1 MKFSIVPSCRLLVV
15 LASSLLLHAFA
26 QTTYAATTTLIA
38 TNSAWRYLANGTDQG
53 VAWRDTSFDDS
64 TWSNGVAKLG
74 FGDGQVTLVGD
85 MTNGFITFYFRQTF
99 IEAGL
104 GHYTQLR
111 ARLLRDDGAVVYL
124 NGSEIFRQNMPNGA
138 VNHLTLASVPVAGMD
153 EHTFFTTNISDALLL
168 LQPGPNTVAIEV
180 HQSAT
185 NSSDLGFSFELTGI
199 EDAAPPSVAITNP
212 ISPASIVAGD
222 NIPLAASASDD
233 SGVAHVEFYA
243 NGHLLGTDTSAPY
256 AATFSNARFGIHTL
270 TAVAQDVGGLR
281 ATSAPVMIN
290 VRLDPDR
297 VTLVANRAYW
307 HFWDRGN
314 VLDPLWNSP
323 ELELHDWP
331 CGPAELGYGDGDE
344 GTVVGFGPNANN
356 KHVTTYFRRGFDV
369 PDPTVFSNV
378 VLRVRRDDGVA
389 VYLNGQEVFRD
400 NLPAGLLEFG
410 TLATNATDDG
420 AAWISANLNPAY
432 LTQYENVIA
441 VEIHQTATNSSDISF
456 DLQLLGEVGPPPPPV
471 LLMERAGSLATLSW
485 PLTATEFVLQHSPDP
500 GAGWTTDAS
509 AIAEINGRRQVVL
522 PITGVQEFYRLCG
535 IAALSNACQP
545 ALIVSQPLK
554 IFAAPGSD
562 VTLPVSVAGGG
573 PYSFNW
579 RKNVLN
585 FPGSGGTLSLAN
597 VSREDGGTY
606 DVLAGNACS
615 CSFSCPIHLIVGGV
629 NIALTDAF
637 AGRTTLAVP
646 AFELNVTNQQAGLEP
661 GEPVNPARNFAR
673 TYWMEWIAPGTG
685 RVTFDTRGSGQETA
699 LAAFSGNDLL
709 NLTLEGY
716 SGPDGSNRTSRV
728 TLNVAAGQAIQ
739 IQLSAPES
747 MAGLCLNGDFTPT
760 ILPGPQFLLQ
770 PESVHASIG
779 SNASMRA
786 VFHGAPGALQWFK
799 DGVAI
804 AGETN
809 ALLEFTP
816 IQPTDSGRYVLQ
828 ATLNGFTAS
837 SSSAS
842 LIFMTITGPG
852 SGSISPL
859 RDEFGGVKTVCNK
872 RFTNHLVFEFRT
884 PASPVDSMC
893 SLLCP
898 ASATELTEPR
908 MQPCYFDGSNYS
920 PVDLTSVTCTTP
932 SGTVT
937 GPPSTVTFHTVDL
950 ANSVNGTAATS
961 IDTGLLVYR
970 MKQGTGG
977 ICNYT
982 CNFKCGTDN
991 FSARWASNQ
1000 VNFATCPAPTP
1011 ITFLK
1016 VYLLYNPPV
1025 GNVPNS
1031 VVMHYKYCP

>member
-1 MKFSIVPSCRLLVV
+1 MVHCLVF
-15 LASSLLLHAFA
+15 LAACLPVWVAS
-26 QTTYAATTTLIA
+26 AATTTLIA
-38 TNSAWRYLANGTDQG
+38 TNSTWRYLADGSNQG
-53 VAWRDTSFDDS
+53 VAWREAAFDDS
-64 TWSNGVAKLG
+64 GWSNGLAKLG
-74 FGDGQVTLVGD
+74 FGNDGEVTPIGH
-85 MTNGFITFYFRQTF
+85 MTNGFTTFYFRQAF
-99 IEAGL
+99 IDSGL
-104 GHYTQLR
+104 GHYNQLQ

-124 NGSEIFRQNMPNGA
+124 NGVELFRQNMPAGA
-138 VNHLTLASVPVAGMD
+138 VDHLTLASDTVVNEA
-153 EHTFFTTNISDALLL
+153 ENTFFTTNISDALLL
-168 LQPGPNTVAIEV
+168 LQPGLNTIAIEV
-180 HQSAT
+180 HQIAT
-185 NSSDLGFSFELTGI
+185 SSSDLGLSFELNGI
-199 EDAAPPSVAITNP
+199 EDAAPPTVAITNP
-212 ISPASIVAGD
+212 ISPATFVAGD
-222 NIPLAASASDD
+222 NIPVAASASDD
-233 SGVAHVEFYA
+233 SGVEQVEFYV
-243 NGHLLGTDTSAPY
+243 NGQLLGTDTSAPY
-256 AATFSNARFGIHTL
+256 AATLSNARFGIQTL
-270 TAVAQDVGGLR
+270 TAVAQDVSGLR

-290 VRLDPDR
+290 VRLDPER

-307 HFWDRGN
+307 HYWDRGN

-344 GTVVGFGPNANN
+344 ATVLGFGPNSND

-369 PDPTVFSNV
+369 PDPTVFSNI

-389 VYLNGQEVFRD
+389 VYLNGNEVLRD

-420 AAWISANLNPAY
+420 ATWISANLNPAH

-456 DLQLLGEVGPPPPPV
+456 DLQLLGEVGPPSPPV
-471 LLMERAGSLATLSW
+471 LLMERADSLATLSW
-485 PLTATEFVLQHSPDP
+485 PITASEFVLQHSSDP

-509 AIAEINGRRQVVL
+509 QITEINGRRQVVL

-545 ALIVSQPLK
+545 ALIVSQPLE
-554 IFAAPGSD
+554 ISAAPGSD

-585 FPGSGGTLSLAN
+585 FPGGGGGALSLAN

-629 NIALTDAF
+629 NVALSDAF
-637 AGRTTLAVP
+637 AGRTTLAEL
-646 AFELNVTNQQAGLEP
+646 AFELNVTNHQAGLEP

-673 TYWMEWIAPGTG
+673 TYWMEWIAPGPG
-685 RVTFDTRGSGQETA
+685 RVTFDTRGSGLETA
-699 LAAFSGNDLL
+699 LAAYSGNDLL
-709 NLTLEGY
+709 SLTLEGY

-728 TLNVAAGQAIQ
+728 TLNVSAGQAIQ
-739 IQLSAPES
+739 VQLSAPES
-747 MAGLCLNGDFTPT
+747 LAGLCLNGEFVFS
-760 ILPGPQFLLQ
+760 LAPGPQFLLQ
-770 PESVHASIG
+770 PESVYASIG

-786 VFHGAPGALQWFK
+786 VFQGAPGELQWFK
-799 DGVAI
+799 DGVPIVGA
-804 AGETN
+804 TN

-816 IQPTDSGRYVLQ
+816 VQPTDSGRYILQ
-828 ATLNGFTAS
+828 ANLNGFTAS

-842 LIFMTITGPG
+842 LVFMNVTGPG

-859 RDEFGGVKTVCNK
+859 RGEFGGVKTVCNK

-884 PASPVDSMC
+884 PASLVDSMC

-898 ASATELTEPR
+898 AAATELTEPR

-920 PVDLTSVTCTTP
+920 PVNLASVTCTTP
-932 SGTVT
+932 SGTLT

-970 MKQGTGG
+970 MKQGAGG
-977 ICNYT
+977 ICNYV
-982 CNFKCGTDN
+982 CNYRCGTDN

-1000 VNFATCPAPTP
+1000 VNFAACPAPTP

-1016 VYLLYNPPV
+1016 VYLLYNPPA

-1031 VVMHYKYCP
+1031 VVLHYKYCP